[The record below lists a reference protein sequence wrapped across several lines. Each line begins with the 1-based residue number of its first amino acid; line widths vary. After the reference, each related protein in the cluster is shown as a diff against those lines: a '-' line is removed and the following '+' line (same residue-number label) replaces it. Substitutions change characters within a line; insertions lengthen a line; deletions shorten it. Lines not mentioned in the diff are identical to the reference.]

1 VTDIA
6 RLGLKIDG
14 TQIVQATTQLDQF
27 TQAAQRAEAST
38 DSYQRAFTDR
48 LSSSDISRAAEEYD
62 RTFSKTAATVEKV
75 GTASRTAGAGVH
87 RLNNSMVVLARQ
99 ATGTHPVV
107 GQLADIVGTFAIG
120 TARMVPILAGV
131 AALGFAW
138 RLLTRDA
145 REARVELKRN
155 LDVLRDLS
163 KERLIESQ
171 GGAGAIALR
180 TAQAEANRIA
190 AEIRAREVTPGGD
203 LLYDQGAAG
212 VTSAG
217 PLRKQLRE
225 LNELIQAGRAEQE
238 DDDRDSRARERR
250 ESLRHQQESAAA
262 ARAHQDKLRQEAEE
276 HNRIMVGLTLQRLQT
291 EGEVIA
297 AATRERLLQE
307 EASHAKIVEGVETT
321 LDTIKRQRDE
331 QRRAQRDAERELE
344 RAQER
349 ALASLVQNLQNVGR
363 AYGGVTDQ
371 VLALVAAAIS
381 LERVPMETPRDRAIG
396 FGSAALAGI
405 GYGASTGDPALGAL
419 GGGLSGFAIAG
430 PAGAIVGG
438 VAGIVAGLASSGQ
451 RAREAQRVWE
461 RAFDDFENMFTEF
474 TALQRAQREIEEG
487 FQALSGGVAFDETA
501 ERIARLQSIADAAG
515 QIGDTGLQQRLER
528 QIAQLEELSRA
539 YATNTDRA
547 EELARAEQER
557 FKADLDVR
565 FLRAQGLD
573 EEADALAFRNQQQR
587 EYQRA
592 AEQGW
597 DAATLAFLTEVQAA
611 EAAQRAAE
619 RAREEWDR
627 VLGVFNAPAGFDI
640 SRYSEFYGR
649 GPSEPPAIID
659 DSDFNIGSVTINVT
673 ASDPEGA
680 ADAVERRLRGRDLRR
695 GAVR

>member
-38 DSYQRAFTDR
+38 DSYQRAFNDR
-48 LSSSDISRAAEEYD
+48 LSASDIFYD
-62 RTFSKTAATVEKV
+62 DAVEFERQFSKTAKTVEEV
-75 GTASRTAGAGVH
+75 GTASRFAGAGVH

-99 ATGTHPVV
+99 ASGAHPVV
-107 GQLADIVGTFAIG
+107 GQLADVVGTFAIG
-120 TARMVPILAGV
+120 TAKMVPILAGI
-131 AALGFAW
+131 AALGFGM
-138 RLLTRDA
+138 RLLARDA
-145 REARVELKRN
+145 REAKEELDAQLK
-155 LDVLRDLS
+155 VLRGIAS
-163 KERLIESQ
+163 ERGIEAR
-171 GGAGAIALR
+171 GGQTQIALE
-180 TAQAEANRIA
+180 AGQAEARRLAVLVEQAQAVGNQALVRSY
-190 AEIRAREVTPGGD
+190 GD
-203 LLYDQGAAG
+203 
-212 VTSAG
+212 
-217 PLRKQLRE
+217 RLRE
-225 LNELIQAGRAEQE
+225 QNRLNREALAELE
-238 DDDRDSRARERR
+238 DDNRDSRARERR
-250 ESLRHQQESAAA
+250 ESLRHRQESSAAA
-262 ARAHQDKLRQEAEE
+262 REHQDKLRQEAEE
-276 HNRIMVGLTLQRLQT
+276 HRRIMVELTLQRLQV

-307 EASHAKIVEGVETT
+307 EAFHDKIVEGVETT
-321 LDTIKRQRDE
+321 LDTIERQRDE

-381 LERVPMETPRDRAIG
+381 LERVPMETGRDRAIG
-396 FGSAALAGI
+396 FGSAALAGV

-438 VAGIVAGLASSGQ
+438 VAGIVSGLASSGRQ
-451 RAREAQRVWE
+451 AREAQRVWE
-461 RAFDDFENMFTEF
+461 RAFDDFEDMFTNF
-474 TALQRAQREIEEG
+474 TELQRAQREIEEG
-487 FQALSGGVAFDETA
+487 FQALSGGIAFDETA

-515 QIGDTGLQQRLER
+515 MVGDTGLQQRLER
-528 QIAQLEELSRA
+528 QIAQLEELSRV

-557 FKADLDVR
+557 FKQELDVR

-573 EEADALAFRNQQQR
+573 QEADALALRNQQQR

-597 DAATLAFLTEVQAA
+597 DAATLAFLAEVQAA
-611 EAAQRAAE
+611 EAALLAAE

>member
-14 TQIVQATTQLDQF
+14 TQIVQATTHLDQF
-27 TQAAQRAEAST
+27 SQAAQRAEAST

-48 LSSSDISRAAEEYD
+48 LSSSDITRAAEEYD
-62 RTFSKTAATVEKV
+62 RTFSKTAETVEKV
-75 GTASRTAGAGVH
+75 GTASRTAGAGIH

-107 GQLADIVGTFAIG
+107 GQLVDTIGTFGIG
-120 TARMVPILAGV
+120 TAKMVPILAGI
-131 AALGFAW
+131 AAIGFGW

-145 REARVELKRN
+145 RAARAELERN
-155 LDVLRDLS
+155 LDVLRNIA
-163 KERLIESQ
+163 KERGIEAL
-171 GGAGAIALR
+171 GGPTAIALEAGR
-180 TAQAEANRIA
+180 ERSRQLAATLQARLA
-190 AEIRAREVTPGGD
+190 AGPDVSGVTPG
-203 LLYDQGAAG
+203 LSVDQ
-212 VTSAG
+212 
-217 PLRKQLRE
+217 LRTQLRE
-225 LNELIQAGRAEQE
+225 QNALNAEAAAELEEIQ
-238 DDDRDSRARERR
+238 RDVRARERR
-250 ESLRHQQESAAA
+250 ESLRYRQESAAA
-262 ARAHQDKLRQEAEE
+262 ARAHQDKLRREAEE
-276 HNRIMVGLTLQRLQT
+276 HNRIMVELKLQQLQV

-297 AATRERLLQE
+297 GATRERLLQE
-307 EASHAKIVEGVETT
+307 EAFHNKIVEGVERT
-321 LDTIKRQRDE
+321 LDTIDRDRDKRRRREADE
-331 QRRAQRDAERELE
+331 ARELE

-381 LERVPMETPRDRAIG
+381 LERVPMETGRDRAIG

-419 GGGLSGFAIAG
+419 GGAASGFAIAG

-438 VAGIVAGLASSGQ
+438 VAGIVSGLASSGRQ
-451 RAREAQRVWE
+451 AREAQRVWE
-461 RAFDDFENMFTEF
+461 RAFDDFEDMFTEF

-487 FQALSGGVAFDETA
+487 FRALSGGVAFDETA

-515 QIGDTGLQQRLER
+515 QFGDTGLQQRLER

-547 EELARAEQER
+547 EELARAEEER
-557 FKADLDVR
+557 FKEELDVR

-573 EEADALAFRNQQQR
+573 QQADALALQNQQQR

-597 DAATLAFLTEVQAA
+597 DKATLGFLAEVQAA
-611 EAAQRAAE
+611 EAALLAAE

-659 DSDFNIGSVTINVT
+659 DSDFRIENVEINVF
-673 ASDPEGA
+673 ASDPEAA
-680 ADAVERRLRGRDLRR
+680 ADAVERRLRGRDTRSGARR
-695 GAVR
+695 